1 MRSQSAA
8 PRQRPSIRL
17 IFDENLPWR
26 VAAAL
31 EVLQFNSTYVG
42 NRLHANVP
50 NRGSSDEEVLSYAQK
65 ANQVVVTS
73 NHDMVLLCA
82 ERQQSVIWI
91 DPRGRQFRREDL
103 VLLVFKNISDWN
115 DRLEQAGH
123 PVFLRAM
130 RSKTVT
136 LNMDEAHRL
145 AHQRMRRISAAHKR
159 KKSQTP
165 LGPLLSSEEKPE

>member
-1 MRSQSAA
+1 MSSQLAA

-31 EVLQFNSTYVG
+31 EVLDFKSTYVG
-42 NRLHANVP
+42 NQQHSDVP
-50 NRGSSDEEVLSYAQK
+50 SRGSTDEEVLSFAQK

-73 NHDMVLLCA
+73 NHDMVVLCA

-123 PVFLRAM
+123 PVCLRAM

-136 LNMDEAHRL
+136 LNIDEAHRL
-145 AHQRMRRISAAHKR
+145 AYQRMRRISAAQKR

-165 LGPLLSSEEKPE
+165 LGPLLSPEENPE

>member
-1 MRSQSAA
+1 MSSQSAA

-42 NRLHANVP
+42 NQHHSDVP
-50 NRGSSDEEVLSYAQK
+50 SRGSTDEEVLSYAQK

-82 ERQQSVIWI
+82 ERQQSVIWV

-103 VLLVFKNISDWN
+103 VLLVFKNISNWN
-115 DRLEQAGH
+115 DRLKQAGH
-123 PVFLRAM
+123 PVCLRAM
-130 RSKTVT
+130 RSQTVT
-136 LNMDEAHRL
+136 HNMDEAHKL
-145 AHQRMRRISAAHKR
+145 AHQRMRRISAAQKR
-159 KKSQTP
+159 KKSQTS
-165 LGPLLSSEEKPE
+165 LGPLLSPEENPK